1 MNLNRYVDDYGCYT
15 FQDVSFNEVDNAVMS
30 AISYVNLDGIV
41 SKSRFHKITIG
52 EAGKIYFE
60 KHSKKE
66 KQVLAVR
73 EAVKLFNI
81 IKDTERYKNLY
92 LYNYAYESGD
102 AEQFSA
108 ITIEISN
115 KLVYVSFEG
124 TDHLVSGWKENFM
137 LSYQFPVLSQRR
149 AIDYV
154 NKHFLFRG
162 HDIILGGH
170 SKGGNLAL
178 VSAMYCTSSIKNR
191 ILKIYNNDG
200 PGLRLKQIE
209 SYRYKLVNKKLIH
222 LIPNYSVVGL
232 LLRHKKYI
240 VIKSNKKSILAHNPL
255 TWIVKNNTFERTEL
269 SKFSLVLDESISKW
283 LNKYDDTIREKL
295 VITLFDI
302 CRNIDLK
309 DLVEIKK
316 NKLLLIKLLISV
328 KNINPEVKE
337 IVRDLISIINICSKN
352 YNKEIDAK

>member
-1 MNLNRYVDDYGCYT
+1 MNLFELYNVLKDGRKGRNNFLVTVIQGNGTGSRYFLADGEVKAQCGSGDIETERLRELVQPGESGIAEADGRRLFVESLKQPAHLVICGAGHVAQQVILLAGKVGFT
-15 FQDVSFNEVDNAVMS
+15 VTVLEDRVSFA
-30 AISYVNLDGIV
+30 
-41 SKSRFHKITIG
+41 G
-52 EAGKIYFE
+52 EALRAGADQVICDSFENALKQIPGSEDTYFLVVTRGHRYDRVCLE
-60 KHSKKE
+60 AILKKPYAYVGMMASRGRSALLKKQMEEDGFDRKVLDEIHTPVGLDIHAETPEEIPTMSKKE

-170 SKGGNLAL
+170 SRVGN
-178 VSAMYCTSSIKNR
+178 
-191 ILKIYNNDG
+191 
-200 PGLRLKQIE
+200 
-209 SYRYKLVNKKLIH
+209 
-222 LIPNYSVVGL
+222 
-232 LLRHKKYI
+232 
-240 VIKSNKKSILAHNPL
+240 
-255 TWIVKNNTFERTEL
+255 
-269 SKFSLVLDESISKW
+269 
-283 LNKYDDTIREKL
+283 
-295 VITLFDI
+295 
-302 CRNIDLK
+302 
-309 DLVEIKK
+309 
-316 NKLLLIKLLISV
+316 
-328 KNINPEVKE
+328 
-337 IVRDLISIINICSKN
+337 
-352 YNKEIDAK
+352 